1 MRLAVI
7 SDTHGNAIAFEAVV
21 SDLRQ
26 QSPDAVVFLGDLVMR
41 GPQPVECLD
50 LLHSLDPLVSVRG
63 NHDNY
68 FSRYRDGSD
77 WLPKNDK
84 DAMNLRQF
92 MYNKKLLSADE
103 QHWIGHLP
111 TEYVFNI
118 EDFQAE
124 LYHASPHS
132 LGTIIWPWATEDELD
147 SLHKE
152 DSTQMVLFG
161 HIHHAFTRNAK
172 GRLIVNCGSIGL
184 PFDGDNRASYSIID
198 IHGRN
203 ISTQIRRVSYDI
215 EKVIR
220 IAKDRSMPDTELF
233 EQAVRKAVFTYSF
246 NKSAV

>member
-7 SDTHGNAIAFEAVV
+7 SDTHGNGVAFEAVIN
-21 SDLRQ
+21 DLRQ

-41 GPQPVECLD
+41 GPQPVECLE
-50 LLHSLDPLVSVRG
+50 LLNSLDPLTSIRG

-68 FSRYRDGSD
+68 FSRYSD
-77 WLPKNDK
+77 AADWIPKNDK

-92 MYNKKLLSADE
+92 IYNKKLLSADE

-111 TEYVFNI
+111 TEYVFKI
-118 EDFQAE
+118 GDFQAE
-124 LYHASPHS
+124 LYHASPNS
-132 LGTIIWPWATEDELD
+132 LGKITWPGATEEELD
-147 SLHKE
+147 LLHKE
-152 DSTQMVLFG
+152 DETQLVLFG

-172 GRLIVNCGSIGL
+172 GRLIVNCGSVGL

-198 IHGRN
+198 IQGKN

-215 EKVIR
+215 ERVIR
-220 IAKDRSMPDTELF
+220 IAKDRSMPDIEPF
-233 EQAVRKAVFTYSF
+233 EEAVRKAVFTYSF